1 MSEQSPEQ
9 SQQPQSIQ
17 SPELSQSSQ
26 ASQTPELS
34 QPSQSPRAS
43 QTKSLSARVIS
54 WVAVVAWAGV
64 IFFMSSNSGTGLNE
78 GLGVFSS
85 IYQVLKEIQASLLG
99 PGVDVLSSI
108 AHFCEY
114 TVFGMLLAHALGYHL
129 TLRRACILA
138 VVCASLY
145 GVSDEIHQLFVPD
158 RMCDPIDWMVD
169 TAGATLGASIMYVF
183 KHA

>member
-9 SQQPQSIQ
+9 SQ
-17 SPELSQSSQ
+17 
-26 ASQTPELS
+26 
-34 QPSQSPRAS
+34 
-43 QTKSLSARVIS
+43 TKLLSARVIS
-54 WVAVVAWAGV
+54 WVAVVVWAGV

-85 IYQVLKEIQASLLG
+85 IYQALKEVQASLLG

-129 TLRRACILA
+129 TLHRACILA

-183 KHA
+183 KRA